1 MTIST
6 YGVLFY
12 PASGPDSS
20 AEAVGFRFGAKGTH
34 TSRTLMYEELS
45 ILLAATKAEATRKD
59 CAAAIIEMN
68 CLAKPTAASRR
79 LTNQR
84 IGELFALDP
93 LLPIFRVFRR
103 LWDIDPVGRPL
114 LAIQC
119 GIARDPLLAATAASV
134 LALAPGAEFQRDS
147 TTAALRAVIG
157 DRMND
162 SILAKVVRN
171 AASSWTQSGHL
182 EGRTFKKRRVV
193 EATPCTVAF
202 GLYLGHAVG
211 FRGAELFSSGWMA
224 VLDCSPPKG
233 RNLALEA
240 KRIGLLDLR
249 VAGNVIELNLDRL
262 DPVPARN

>member
-1 MTIST
+1 
-6 YGVLFY
+6 
-12 PASGPDSS
+12 
-20 AEAVGFRFGAKGTH
+20 
-34 TSRTLMYEELS
+34 
-45 ILLAATKAEATRKD
+45 
-59 CAAAIIEMN
+59 
-68 CLAKPTAASRR
+68 
-79 LTNQR
+79 
-84 IGELFALDP
+84 
-93 LLPIFRVFRR
+93 
-103 LWDIDPVGRPL
+103 
-114 LAIQC
+114 
-119 GIARDPLLAATAASV
+119 V
-134 LALAPGAEFQRDS
+134 LALPPGAEFQRDS

-249 VAGNVIELNLDRL
+249 VAGNVVELNLDRL